1 MKARSCCRKAAPRT
15 AGGTLSA
22 VLLVLM
28 PKCPICL
35 ATYVSMVTGVGIGF
49 TLARYLRFGLIA
61 ISLAGLIWLTGPLL
75 RRYYF
80 GWLYPRLRR
89 IKFKKLN

>member
-1 MKARSCCRKAAPRT
+1 
-15 AGGTLSA
+15 
-22 VLLVLM
+22 M

-35 ATYVSMVTGVGIGF
+35 ATYISMVTGVGIGF

-75 RRYYF
+75 RRYCF
-80 GWLYPRLRR
+80 AWLYPHLRR
-89 IKFKKLN
+89 FKFKKLN

>member
-1 MKARSCCRKAAPRT
+1 MMGMRSCCRQAAPRT

-35 ATYVSMVTGVGIGF
+35 AAYISMVTGVGIGF
-49 TLARYLRFGLIA
+49 TTARYLRLGLIA
-61 ISLAGLIWLTGPLL
+61 ICVAGLVWLAMPFW
-75 RRYYF
+75 RRF
-80 GWLYPRLRR
+80 VFE
-89 IKFKKLN
+89 KHK